1 MSQDRLAQI
10 EHVAFRLSQ
19 TERLALALLMGC
31 LVAVLGVAAW
41 LTPDP
46 SGMGTHEQ
54 LGFPPCTSVSLL
66 GLRCPA
72 CGMTTS
78 WALMSEGRIAE
89 ALSANT
95 GGAMLF
101 VIAWLS
107 VPWLGWICAKGSVQA
122 RQAWG
127 IFALSGTVASM
138 LIAFISWVWYFA
150 TSRF

>member
-1 MSQDRLAQI
+1 
-10 EHVAFRLSQ
+10 
-19 TERLALALLMGC
+19 
-31 LVAVLGVAAW
+31 
-41 LTPDP
+41 
-46 SGMGTHEQ
+46 
-54 LGFPPCTSVSLL
+54 
-66 GLRCPA
+66 
-72 CGMTTS
+72 MTTS

-122 RQAWG
+122 RQVWG
-127 IFALSGTVASM
+127 IFAFSGTVASM
-138 LIAFISWVWYFA
+138 LIAFITWVWYFV